1 MSNPGGR
8 RSELEWAVTGDK
20 SAGDGYVMEGGGD
33 GWMKLLSGVDGRVE
47 MHMSMDGVTDC
58 ECTALVRIE

>member
-1 MSNPGGR
+1 
-8 RSELEWAVTGDK
+8 
-20 SAGDGYVMEGGGD
+20 MEGGGD